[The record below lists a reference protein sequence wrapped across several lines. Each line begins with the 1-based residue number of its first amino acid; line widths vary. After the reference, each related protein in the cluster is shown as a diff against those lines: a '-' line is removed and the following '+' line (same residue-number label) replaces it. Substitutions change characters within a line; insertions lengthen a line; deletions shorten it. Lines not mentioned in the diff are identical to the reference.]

1 MLAVTHDGVFHAD
14 DVLGAAI
21 LRKAHKDIEIVRT
34 RDPKIMEEADILF
47 DVGNTYDPATGK
59 FDHHQANPPRRKN
72 GIPNSASS
80 LLWSHYRKDA
90 IYNTLI
96 DLGYGNSEFFHD
108 HFENIWRY
116 IGGHIDY
123 TLFVPTDVIDNGAGK
138 YVLMDKNLPSP
149 YKATK
154 ARGHERGNPH
164 IEEQYIHP
172 DCQAYSVSAYLKTF
186 NVAWWEDETEEEKQA
201 GRFEEAVD
209 IGEKMLTKLIEDA
222 FHFQMGRRT
231 IIDKALETS
240 NSDNPHVLVLDRYI
254 PFKSHLWADDLRRV
268 DIQFV
273 LYPKRSDS
281 REEWMVAGVSPAKN
295 AYNAVKTPFP
305 NTWGGLNGEDLQL
318 ESGYDD
324 AIFCHRNLG
333 LAAFGS
339 KESAVKAATRLASN
353 ERVSERPRVPSKDLI
368 T

>member
-21 LRKAHKDIEIVRT
+21 LRKAYKNITIVRT
-34 RDPKIMEEADILF
+34 RDPKVLEEADILF
-47 DVGNTYDPATGK
+47 DVGSSYDPSSGR

-108 HFENIWRY
+108 HFDNIWRY

-154 ARGHERGNPH
+154 SGGNDR
-164 IEEQYIHP
+164 ENSKSDVQYIHP

-186 NVAWWEDETEEEKQA
+186 NVAWWEDET
-201 GRFEEAVD
+201 
-209 IGEKMLTKLIEDA
+209 
-222 FHFQMGRRT
+222 
-231 IIDKALETS
+231 
-240 NSDNPHVLVLDRYI
+240 
-254 PFKSHLWADDLRRV
+254 
-268 DIQFV
+268 
-273 LYPKRSDS
+273 
-281 REEWMVAGVSPAKN
+281 
-295 AYNAVKTPFP
+295 
-305 NTWGGLNGEDLQL
+305 
-318 ESGYDD
+318 
-324 AIFCHRNLG
+324 
-333 LAAFGS
+333 
-339 KESAVKAATRLASN
+339 
-353 ERVSERPRVPSKDLI
+353 
-368 T
+368 